1 MAAIASR
8 EQRPVTARTVCP
20 TDEAGAAAGGAAE
33 GCSGID
39 GEAACCVDSVAR
51 RGDRVGAS
59 AAEASAAWTG
69 GERESTDDGD
79 GSARDRG
86 SVGGEG
92 EQEQAHSGCEAAQLS
107 VL

>member
-8 EQRPVTARTVCP
+8 EQRPVTARTARL
-20 TDEAGAAAGGAAE
+20 T
-33 GCSGID
+33 SG
-39 GEAACCVDSVAR
+39 R
-51 RGDRVGAS
+51 RGRRCGRGLQRHRRRSSVLRRQRGAPRRQS
-59 AAEASAAWTG
+59 WGQRRAEASAAWTG